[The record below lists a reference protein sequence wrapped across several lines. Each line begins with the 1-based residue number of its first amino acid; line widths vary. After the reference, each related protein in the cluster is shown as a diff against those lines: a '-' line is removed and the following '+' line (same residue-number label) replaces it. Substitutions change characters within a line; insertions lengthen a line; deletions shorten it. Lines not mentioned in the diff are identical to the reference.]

1 MVNSSFLHVVFGS
14 GPLGLSV
21 VNELAAQGHNVR
33 VVSRS
38 GKAAVPDNV
47 EVMQA
52 DAYDPIQAE
61 RACKGAS
68 FVYQCAQPPYHQWV
82 EKFFSLQKNILDAS
96 ANVGARLIIGENLY
110 MYGEVNGPIHEEMP
124 YAATTRKGQ
133 LRARMAT
140 AALEAHQ
147 KGRLPVVIGR
157 ASDFFGPRVLS
168 STLGERVFVPALQG
182 KTASFVGKLD
192 LPHSFT
198 YIKDFGKAL
207 VRLALEE
214 QSYGQVWHIP
224 TAPALTQRQIGEMIS
239 EILGQPV
246 KMSGTGRFMMRI
258 GGLFIPEARESV
270 EMMYEFE
277 KPFIVDSSKFTRVFG
292 QTATP
297 MREALI
303 ETINWYRDY
312 LSQ

>member
-1 MVNSSFLHVVFGS
+1 MTNPSFLHVVFGS

-21 VNELAAQGHNVR
+21 VDELAAQGHSVR

-38 GKAAVPDNV
+38 GKADVPPGV

-52 DAYDPIQAE
+52 DAYDPAQAE

-68 FVYQCAQPPYHQWV
+68 FVYQCAQPPYHRWV
-82 EKFFSLQKNILDAS
+82 EKFFPLQNNILEAS
-96 ANVGARLIIGENLY
+96 AKAGARLIIGENLY
-110 MYGEVNGPIHEEMP
+110 MYGEVDGPIHEEMP

-133 LRARMAT
+133 LRARMAS
-140 AALEAHQ
+140 AAMEAHQ

-182 KTASFVGKLD
+182 KTASFTGSLD

-214 QSYGQVWHIP
+214 QSYGQVWHVP
-224 TAPALTQRQIGEMIS
+224 TAPALTQREIGELIF
-239 EILGQPV
+239 EILGQPA
-246 KMSGTGRFMMRI
+246 KMNGMGRIMMAI

-270 EMMYEFE
+270 EMMYQFE
-277 KPFIVDSSKFTRVFG
+277 KPFVVDSSKFTRTFG

-297 MREALI
+297 MREALV
-303 ETINWYRDY
+303 ETINWYRVY
-312 LSQ
+312 LAR

>member
-38 GKAAVPDNV
+38 GKAAVPVNA

-68 FVYQCAQPPYHQWV
+68 FVYQCAQPPYYQWV

-124 YAATTRKGQ
+124 YAARTRKGQ

-224 TAPALTQRQIGEMIS
+224 TAPVLTQRQIGEMIS

-246 KMSGTGRFMMRI
+246 KMSGTGRFMMMI

-277 KPFIVDSSKFTRVFG
+277 KPFVVDSTKFTRVFG

-303 ETINWYRDY
+303 ETINWYRDH

>member
-38 GKAAVPDNV
+38 GKAAVPVNA

-68 FVYQCAQPPYHQWV
+68 FVYQCAQPPYYQWV

-110 MYGEVNGPIHEEMP
+110 MYGEVKGPIHEEMP
-124 YAATTRKGQ
+124 YAARTRKGQ

-198 YIKDFGKAL
+198 YIQDFGKAL

-246 KMSGTGRFMMRI
+246 KMSGTGRFMMMI

-277 KPFIVDSSKFTRVFG
+277 KPFVVDSTKFTRVFG

-303 ETINWYRDY
+303 ETINWYRDH

>member
-38 GKAAVPDNV
+38 GKAAVPVNA

-68 FVYQCAQPPYHQWV
+68 FVYQCAQPPYYQWV

-124 YAATTRKGQ
+124 YAARTRKGQ

-246 KMSGTGRFMMRI
+246 KMSGTGRFMMMI

-277 KPFIVDSSKFTRVFG
+277 KPFVVDSTKFTRVFG

-303 ETINWYRDY
+303 ETINWYRDH